1 MFDLDTINGL
11 FGDAVTVADG
21 RVTVS
26 RPEVL
31 AGPPMDQLVRAAV
44 FADGFVAIG
53 AEENPCPGCNPSRL
67 SRG

>member
-26 RPEVL
+26 RPAVL
-31 AGPPMDQLVRAAV
+31 AGTQGEGLARRRHRLAKYSILLQAV
-44 FADGFVAIG
+44 CSLGR
-53 AEENPCPGCNPSRL
+53 RL
-67 SRG
+67 LLEHT